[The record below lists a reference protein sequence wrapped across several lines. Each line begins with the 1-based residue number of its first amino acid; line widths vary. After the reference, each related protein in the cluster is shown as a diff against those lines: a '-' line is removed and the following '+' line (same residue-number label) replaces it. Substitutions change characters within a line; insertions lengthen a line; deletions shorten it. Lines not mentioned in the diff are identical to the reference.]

1 MRSPINLTLPRV
13 GPLFVTGALLLGAA
27 RTEAQTASARIDP
40 AWLRADAASKTA
52 EFKLVGGLTELNGGM
67 NFNGFGT
74 GKLTVTVPVGWTV
87 TLHYKNQDQI
97 LPHSVEVIPAGTA
110 VPLGPVTPAFPRAA
124 TKALDQGVP
133 PGSGEDVRFVATKA
147 GAYVIFC
154 AVPGHGQ
161 AGMWIRLT
169 VSDAARGP
177 SVEAA
182 TGR

>member
-1 MRSPINLTLPRV
+1 MLLTK
-13 GPLFVTGALLLGAA
+13 TGAGTLLLALGSAPLAA
-27 RTEAQTASARIDP
+27 QAATPAVDP
-40 AWLRADAASKTA
+40 GWLRADTAAHTA
-52 EFKLVGGLTELNGGM
+52 ALTLVAGLTPANGGM
-67 NFNGFGT
+67 NFNGFGG

-97 LPHSVEVIPAGTA
+97 LPHSVEVIPAGAA

-133 PGSGEDVRFVATKA
+133 PGSGEDVRFVPTKA

-169 VSDAARGP
+169 VSDVARGP

>member
-1 MRSPINLTLPRV
+1 MLMTRI
-13 GPLFVTGALLLGAA
+13 GAGALLLALGSAPLA
-27 RTEAQTASARIDP
+27 AQTATPAVDPGWLKVDP
-40 AWLRADAASKTA
+40 APRTVAVT
-52 EFKLVGGLTELNGGM
+52 LVAGLTPANGGM

-74 GKLTVTVPVGWTV
+74 GKLTVTVPMGWTV

-97 LPHSVEVIPAGTA
+97 LPHSVEVIPAGAA

-169 VSDAARGP
+169 VSDAARAP

>member
-1 MRSPINLTLPRV
+1 MLLTKI
-13 GPLFVTGALLLGAA
+13 GAGALLLALGSAPLAA
-27 RTEAQTASARIDP
+27 QAATPAVDP
-40 AWLRADAASKTA
+40 GWLRADTAARTTA
-52 EFKLVGGLTELNGGM
+52 LTLVAGLTPANGGM
-67 NFNGFGT
+67 NFNGFGG

-97 LPHSVEVIPAGTA
+97 LPHSVEVIPADAA

-124 TKALDQGVP
+124 TKALEQGVP

-169 VSDAARGP
+169 VSDATRAP
-177 SVEAA
+177 SIEAT

>member
-1 MRSPINLTLPRV
+1 MLLTK
-13 GPLFVTGALLLGAA
+13 TGAGTLLLALGSAPLAA
-27 RTEAQTASARIDP
+27 QAATPAVDP
-40 AWLRADAASKTA
+40 GWLRADTAAHTA
-52 EFKLVGGLTELNGGM
+52 ALTLVAGLTPANGGM
-67 NFNGFGT
+67 NFNGFGG

-97 LPHSVEVIPAGTA
+97 LPHSVEVIPAGAA

-124 TKALDQGVP
+124 TKALEQGVQ
-133 PGSGEDVRFVATKA
+133 PGNGEDVRFVASKA

-161 AGMWIRLT
+161 AGMWIRLI
-169 VSDAARGP
+169 VSGAARVP
-177 SVEAA
+177 SVEAT

>member
-1 MRSPINLTLPRV
+1 MLLTKI
-13 GPLFVTGALLLGAA
+13 GAGALLLALGSVPLAA
-27 RTEAQTASARIDP
+27 QAVTPAVDP
-40 AWLRADAASKTA
+40 GWLRADTAARTA
-52 EFKLVGGLTELNGGM
+52 ALTLVAGLTPANGGM
-67 NFNGFGT
+67 NFNGFGG
-74 GKLTVTVPVGWTV
+74 GKLTVAVPVGWTV
-87 TLHYKNQDQI
+87 TLRYKNQDQI
-97 LPHSVEVIPAGTA
+97 LPHSVEVIPAGAA

-169 VSDAARGP
+169 VSGAARVP
-177 SVEAA
+177 SVEAT